1 MRRRASKTLSLG
13 IVFALAAGLA
23 VSAAASLRG
32 QAPAAPAVPAPE
44 PRTGL
49 GNGDLAPEFT
59 LKTLDGKTLTRDNLK
74 GKVVLLDF
82 WATWC
87 APCRMAL
94 PELKDLREKNAGQ
107 PLVIVSVSVD
117 ESSKVVEEFA
127 RSNGM
132 SWPQA
137 WDGDMRITGGVFR
150 VSDFPTYVVLD
161 SEGRV
166 AYRQHGW
173 APGRSA
179 ALLDAAVS
187 KALAAFRKSP
197 ARNDVAKR

>member
-1 MRRRASKTLSLG
+1 MPRSASKTPRRG
-13 IVFALAAGLA
+13 IVFALAACLA
-23 VSAAASLRG
+23 VSTASSLSG
-32 QAPAAPAVPAPE
+32 QPPAAPAPAPG

-49 GNGDLAPEFT
+49 GTGDLAPEFT
-59 LKTLDGKTLTRDNLK
+59 LKTLDGKTLSRDNLK

-117 ESSKVVEEFA
+117 ESSKIVEEFA

-137 WDGDMRITGGVFR
+137 WDGDMRVTGGVFR
-150 VSDFPTYVVLD
+150 VSNFPSYVVLD
-161 SEGRV
+161 SEGRI
-166 AYRQHGW
+166 AYRQQGW
-173 APGRSA
+173 SPGRSA

-187 KALAAFRKSP
+187 KALAASRKSP
-197 ARNDVAKR
+197 VKNDLAKR